1 MVEQALGFDE
11 ETSGEVECTFT
22 EEGPLGIGFLP
33 YTDEDGKHH
42 AVVHSI
48 NEGTLGDLEPHL
60 VPGQVLLEINGE
72 NVDGSV
78 VDIAAKITEAGRLL
92 TLKLEPGSLDLK
104 LAAFNLDYKTDVREL
119 NAANKSVD
127 AKKAKKA
134 KAKKDKDKA
143 KKDKDN
149 EKKLAKG
156 QKIKAEMGAE
166 ISVE

>member
-1 MVEQALGFDE
+1 M
-11 ETSGEVECTFT
+11 
-22 EEGPLGIGFLP
+22 
-33 YTDEDGKHH
+33 
-42 AVVHSI
+42 
-48 NEGTLGDLEPHL
+48 
-60 VPGQVLLEINGE
+60 
-72 NVDGSV
+72 